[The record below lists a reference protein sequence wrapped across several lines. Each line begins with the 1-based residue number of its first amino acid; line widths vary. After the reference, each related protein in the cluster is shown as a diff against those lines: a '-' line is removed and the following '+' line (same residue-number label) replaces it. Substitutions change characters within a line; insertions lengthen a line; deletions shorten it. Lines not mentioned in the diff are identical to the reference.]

1 VVDVDSSDAIWTS
14 SAAGPGGVP
23 TGRVDCDKKATT
35 QSLYTCDISGTE
47 LFVVVCPSVDV
58 SIVDIP
64 HRHQK
69 TALLATYVSQTQSSQ
84 SDNCT
89 LDDVGIGFGNH
100 EIVPY

>member
-1 VVDVDSSDAIWTS
+1 MYTAIEI
-14 SAAGPGGVP
+14 GVLLSFC
-23 TGRVDCDKKATT
+23 VI
-35 QSLYTCDISGTE
+35 YTCDSSGTE

-84 SDNCT
+84 ST